1 MLKNRVLE
9 AIRHTPLDFN
19 GEGNYFDST
28 ICTIWMCSV
37 AFAMLLV
44 ATAASSELFAAR
56 EALAFFS
63 KRSPFVGIDYIS
75 TDTIEEDL
83 PSRDTHSQ

>member
-1 MLKNRVLE
+1 
-9 AIRHTPLDFN
+9 
-19 GEGNYFDST
+19 
-28 ICTIWMCSV
+28 MCSV

-63 KRSPFVGIDYIS
+63 KRSPFVGIDYILS
-75 TDTIEEDL
+75 TDTLENVRVVAL
-83 PSRDTHSQ
+83 KVTP

>member
-28 ICTIWMCSV
+28 ICNDMNV
-37 AFAMLLV
+37 
-44 ATAASSELFAAR
+44 
-56 EALAFFS
+56 
-63 KRSPFVGIDYIS
+63 
-75 TDTIEEDL
+75 
-83 PSRDTHSQ
+83 

>member
-1 MLKNRVLE
+1 
-9 AIRHTPLDFN
+9 
-19 GEGNYFDST
+19 
-28 ICTIWMCSV
+28 
-37 AFAMLLV
+37 MLLV

>member
-44 ATAASSELFAAR
+44 ATAASSIPTEFLEF
-56 EALAFFS
+56 L
-63 KRSPFVGIDYIS
+63 
-75 TDTIEEDL
+75 IEIL
-83 PSRDTHSQ
+83 